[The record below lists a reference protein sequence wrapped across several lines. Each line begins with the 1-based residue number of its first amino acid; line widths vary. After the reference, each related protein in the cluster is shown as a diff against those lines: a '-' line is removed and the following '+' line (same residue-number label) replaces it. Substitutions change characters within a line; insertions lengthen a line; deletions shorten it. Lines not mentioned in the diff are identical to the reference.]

1 MQRAGLGR
9 SAMRGS
15 PIVPEMTADDVCG
28 FLAVMD
34 VHGIRIWLDGGWA
47 VDACLGS
54 QTRIHADRAIVIEA
68 RHLELSVSTLR
79 ALGYRPAPR
88 DDTRLWNFAMGDPEG
103 HESDFHVIVLD
114 ESGRGIY
121 GPPEDGDLYPAEA
134 LAGTGTVE
142 GRAVVCISPEYLV
155 KFATGYARHETDRA
169 DVSALY
175 EKFGIPLPAEY
186 QT

>member
-1 MQRAGLGR
+1 M
-9 SAMRGS
+9 SGS
-15 PIVPEMTADDVCG
+15 WNAYMTEMTAS
-28 FLAVMD
+28 AVLDFIDLMEAR
-34 VHGIRIWLDGGWA
+34 GIRIWLDGGWA

-54 QTRIHADRAIVIEA
+54 QTRSHADLDIVIEA
-68 RHLELSVSTLR
+68 RHLDLAVSALR

-103 HESDFHVIVLD
+103 HEIDFHVIVLD

-155 KFATGYARHETDRA
+155 KFHTGYALHETDRA
-169 DVSALY
+169 DVSALC

>member
-1 MQRAGLGR
+1 M
-9 SAMRGS
+9 SGS
-15 PIVPEMTADDVCG
+15 WNAYMTEMTAS
-28 FLAVMD
+28 AVLDFIDLMETR
-34 VHGIRIWLDGGWA
+34 GIRIWLDGGWA

-54 QTRIHADRAIVIEA
+54 QTRSHADLDIVIEA
-68 RHLELSVSTLR
+68 RHLDLAVSTLR

-103 HESDFHVIVLD
+103 HEIDFHVIVLD
-114 ESGRGIY
+114 ETGRGIY
-121 GPPEDGDLYPAEA
+121 GPPEDGDSYPAEA
-134 LAGTGTVE
+134 LGGTGTVE

-155 KFATGYARHETDRA
+155 KFHTGYALHETDRA
-169 DVSALY
+169 DVSALC